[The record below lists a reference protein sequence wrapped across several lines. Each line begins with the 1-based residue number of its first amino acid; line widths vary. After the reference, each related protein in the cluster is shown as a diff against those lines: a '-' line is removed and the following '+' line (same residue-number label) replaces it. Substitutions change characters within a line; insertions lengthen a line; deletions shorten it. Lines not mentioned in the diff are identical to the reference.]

1 MNPGTPEPWNPDTLA
16 SLVEHLRADSPIDV
30 LEQFER
36 KLKEL
41 LSVELAAPI
50 TGDRMRE
57 VASFQAHLGFL
68 LKYKSYAV
76 KAASP
81 LGYSVFLQ
89 RRGEGFSF
97 QRHITHKTEIFYI
110 LDVQPGGYVFL
121 CDFEEWQRIYDRDA
135 FLAWLGGAP
144 DARYERWR
152 FVPQPGDVIVIDRLN
167 VVHTVV
173 GCTLVE
179 FATVSTDMVD
189 RLHDQ
194 NEGRLVPAQFTR
206 NFAESKLRDL
216 VWPAASHLVTFEGG
230 RYSRRVIPAHQ
241 VKGGVRT
248 MFGEGAVVASSSR
261 FDAGAASDLSVDLAR
276 ATCVHV
282 AGGAGRLVLGD
293 AAEVRRPSPPT
304 LAARAG
310 DLFFL
315 VPGAHY
321 GFINDG
327 TAPLTVAEHRIPHAV
342 AFV

>member
-1 MNPGTPEPWNPDTLA
+1 MNSGTPEPWNPDTLE
-16 SLVEHLRADSPIDV
+16 SLVEHLRADSPIAV

-97 QRHITHKTEIFYI
+97 QQHVTHKTEIFYI
-110 LDVQPGGYVFL
+110 LDVLPGGFVFL
-121 CDFEEWQRIYDRDA
+121 CDFADWQRVYQRDT
-135 FLAWLGGAP
+135 FLAWLNGAR
-144 DARYERWR
+144 DERYERYK
-152 FVPQPGDVIVIDRLN
+152 FVPKPGDVIVIDHLG

-173 GCTLVE
+173 GCVLAE

-194 NEGRLVPAQFTR
+194 NEGKKIPAAFTR
-206 NFAESKLRDL
+206 AFAEDRIRRIA
-216 VWPAASHLVTFEGG
+216 WP
-230 RYSRRVIPAHQ
+230 Q
-241 VKGGVRT
+241 
-248 MFGEGAVVASSSR
+248 M
-261 FDAGAASDLSVDLAR
+261 
-276 ATCVHV
+276 
-282 AGGAGRLVLGD
+282 
-293 AAEVRRPSPPT
+293 
-304 LAARAG
+304 
-310 DLFFL
+310 
-315 VPGAHY
+315 
-321 GFINDG
+321 
-327 TAPLTVAEHRIPHAV
+327 PHAV
-342 AFV
+342 TLGP